1 MCCSAVEM
9 SVFKIQTYTVLRETK
24 CNGKQSL
31 VRGLWKTSAEEGKL
45 CCVVERGKLTSSVW
59 QL

>member
-9 SVFKIQTYTVLRETK
+9 SVFKLQTYTVLRETK

-31 VRGLWKTSAEEGKL
+31 VRGLWKT
-45 CCVVERGKLTSSVW
+45 
-59 QL
+59 